1 MKILE
6 KNGAIE
12 IEIRVIPRAS
22 KSEVVG
28 EHDGSLKVRISS
40 PPVDGAANAELIK
53 LLAKFFGVAKADIDL
68 ISGQTSKTKRIRIA
82 NLSKARF
89 EELLNEYARS
99 Q

>member
-28 EHDGSLKVRISS
+28 GHDGALKVRISS
-40 PPVDGAANAELIK
+40 PPVDGAANTELIK
-53 LLAKFFGVAKADIDL
+53 LLSKFFGVAKGDIDL
-68 ISGQTSKTKRIRIA
+68 IGGQTSKTKRIRIA
-82 NLSKARF
+82 NLSRARF
-89 EELLNEYARS
+89 DELIK
-99 Q
+99 